1 MRRNI
6 RCIVLSLVLAVG
18 LIACSDSN
26 QDGGNTPDPQG
37 AGIELMTVS
46 FATDRLQP
54 AGNIL
59 LSTGLE
65 EQKPLIDLD
74 LAGQ

>member
-6 RCIVLSLVLAVG
+6 VCIVLSLVLAVG
-18 LIACSDSN
+18 LSVCSNSN
-26 QDGGNTPDPQG
+26 QGEGDTPHPQG

-46 FATDRLQP
+46 FVTDRLQP
-54 AGNIL
+54 TGNIL
-59 LSTGLE
+59 LSTALE